1 MNWIHDPISN
11 LLGIVSS
18 FCVVDTQCKC
28 VGNETLVRDKNGKEH
43 IVKKKKGKK
52 DKTKSKKKS
61 KK

>member
-1 MNWIHDPISN
+1 MHWIHDPVANI
-11 LLGIVSS
+11 LGIV
-18 FCVVDTQCKC
+18 CPNCIVHITCKC
-28 VGNETLVRDKNGKEH
+28 VGDEGLVRDKNGKEH